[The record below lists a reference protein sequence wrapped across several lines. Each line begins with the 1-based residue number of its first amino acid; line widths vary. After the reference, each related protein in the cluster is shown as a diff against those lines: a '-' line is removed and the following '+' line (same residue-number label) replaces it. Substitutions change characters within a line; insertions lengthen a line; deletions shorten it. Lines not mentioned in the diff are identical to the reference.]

1 MSVNIQE
8 LVEIN
13 IRPVMLID
21 ASLPDDLPKVIDA
34 QIALQGF
41 DPFLMSDKQKVYL
54 AALTLESLVPRLALV
69 YTDEIQEHRT
79 GPEVIKLPSRGEFFK
94 ALQKAIDTLKT
105 TAGRGAGVLTSVEED
120 RTNKPWP
127 GVGLLKWA

>member
-41 DPFLMSDKQKVYL
+41 DPFLMDDKQKVYV

-120 RTNKPWP
+120 KTNKPWP

>member
-21 ASLPDDLPKVIDA
+21 ACLSDDLPKVIDA

-41 DPFLMSDKQKVYL
+41 DPFLMDDKQKVYV

>member
-21 ASLPDDLPKVIDA
+21 ASLADDLPKVIDA

-41 DPFLMSDKQKVYL
+41 DPFLMDDKQKVYV

>member
-41 DPFLMSDKQKVYL
+41 DPFLMDDKQKVYV